1 MLSIRIPQRQISM
14 ALQSPT
20 HSPPSDKW
28 IIKES
33 SWNIMAWAAV
43 IFWAGYMLAARLS
56 KDLVMILFGISM
68 CNFNI
73 CHQETDQ
80 KNHCQH
86 IVLRTA
92 GQQYSFPGSTASH
105 RECRVDPQCGIALL
119 NLKKYAWTCSTWC
132 KMCTF
137 WSTGGYIGYNNT
149 LQIIH
154 VWCYIPLV
162 SFGLLTKHKQTYMH
176 GLWRPSIMACFV
188 S

>member
-1 MLSIRIPQRQISM
+1 MTCYPSGYHKDKISM

-119 NLKKYAWTCSTWC
+119 N
-132 KMCTF
+132 F
-137 WSTGGYIGYNNT
+137 EE
-149 LQIIH
+149 
-154 VWCYIPLV
+154 VWHELALPGARCVPFGARVDILDITTHFRSSMYGAIYLWYHLV
-162 SFGLLTKHKQTYMH
+162 F
-176 GLWRPSIMACFV
+176 
-188 S
+188 